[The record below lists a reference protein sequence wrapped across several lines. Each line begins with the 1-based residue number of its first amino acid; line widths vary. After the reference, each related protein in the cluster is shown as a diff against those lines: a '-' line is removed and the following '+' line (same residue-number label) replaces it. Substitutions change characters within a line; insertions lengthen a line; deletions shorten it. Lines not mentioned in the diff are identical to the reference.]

1 VPPGDLNGDTNLAN
15 DGFCDHFFRS
25 NYLCP
30 QTCISCGT
38 DCDQNPRHVC
48 GDEALI
54 GGMLGLPG
62 SCVDQAYENEF
73 DVLSANTC
81 CASGADPIC
90 SGEPP
95 LCQ

>member
-1 VPPGDLNGDTNLAN
+1 MPPGDLNGDTNLAN

-54 GGMLGLPG
+54 GGC
-62 SCVDQAYENEF
+62 SAYRGPAWTKPTRTN
-73 DVLSANTC
+73 STC
-81 CASGADPIC
+81 
-90 SGEPP
+90 
-95 LCQ
+95 